1 MANDADH
8 ADTAASDPDPG
19 PSCSS
24 RPITGMEF
32 LRRVHRSHEH
42 AGDQQDGGGDYWG
55 GDDWYRRDGPDDD
68 EHSDG
73 VEVWVRSPRQED
85 EDHDGQNEVCDG
97 SHHPSIAEPAETAPT
112 QVVDASVPDST
123 ASQTPKKRPFTQ
135 SVLRIGLQPV
145 KPAPTPPP
153 PAKKTTPVVRLTAEE
168 KKEKLY
174 LKAQKSYTSEWL
186 PRFPWLILDKS
197 TDGFPCVRCSVCIEH
212 GKDDARYDRNG
223 KGGRDLQIGSFRWHE
238 ESVKHDD
245 AMKKQMGL
253 MKNIEEQKRIDDLAK
268 GDPEGARI
276 SRLMRSI
283 VFVCKTDTP
292 IQIEAL
298 AVKNAAE
305 AYPDFNIVD
314 DAIRALGSIVGK
326 STPWYERFK
335 ELQQVYHKT
344 NLEHQ
349 GLHNVRWLAQG
360 EAVLRMCRVLGAAIC
375 VFIEYEHK
383 IASTVQTLKF
393 HFCVYFLA
401 DILAELNNLNRFFQ
415 RRKVDV
421 TIVAQEVDRTVS
433 YIQHRYI
440 DYETKFGEG
449 LSPQL
454 SPFLERHKDGKRE
467 LKVEGVDSNG
477 RAVSQEIVLS
487 EAPIAGHKFGG
498 TMRDCEKMCKAFAKQ
513 TVHNLTERMA
523 DLRRMGG
530 TRLFKVESWPPNL
543 DTRERRCLMW
553 LRQNSVLFN
562 NCLPGENLEHFVS
575 CACLVLFG

>member
-1 MANDADH
+1 
-8 ADTAASDPDPG
+8 
-19 PSCSS
+19 
-24 RPITGMEF
+24 MEF

-42 AGDQQDGGGDYWG
+42 AGDQQDGGGEYWG
-55 GDDWYRRDGPDDD
+55 GDDWYRQDGPDDD

-73 VEVWVRSPRQED
+73 VEVWVRLPRQED

-123 ASQTPKKRPFTQ
+123 ASQTPKKRRFTQ
-135 SVLRIGLQPV
+135 SVLGIGLQPV

-212 GKDDARYDRNG
+212 GKDDARYGRNG

-245 AMKKQMGL
+245 AMKKQM
-253 MKNIEEQKRIDDLAK
+253 
-268 GDPEGARI
+268 
-276 SRLMRSI
+276 
-283 VFVCKTDTP
+283 
-292 IQIEAL
+292 EAL

-326 STPWYERFK
+326 LTPWYERFK

-360 EAVLRMCRVLGAAIC
+360 EAMLRMCRVLGAAIC

-401 DILAELNNLNRFFQ
+401 DILPELNNLNRFFQ

-523 DLRRMGG
+523 DLHRMGG

-575 CACLVLFG
+575 CA

>member
-1 MANDADH
+1 
-8 ADTAASDPDPG
+8 
-19 PSCSS
+19 
-24 RPITGMEF
+24 MEF

-97 SHHPSIAEPAETAPT
+97 SHHPSIAEPVETAPT

-123 ASQTPKKRPFTQ
+123 ASQTPKKRRFTQ
-135 SVLRIGLQPV
+135 SGLGIGLQPV

-197 TDGFPCVRCSVCIEH
+197 TDGFPCVRCSICIEH
-212 GKDDARYDRNG
+212 GKDDARYGRNG

-253 MKNIEEQKRIDDLAK
+253 MKNIEEQKRIDDFAK

-349 GLHNVRWLAQG
+349 GLNNVRWLARG
-360 EAVLRMCRVLGAAIC
+360 EAVLRMCR
-375 VFIEYEHK
+375 
-383 IASTVQTLKF
+383 
-393 HFCVYFLA
+393 
-401 DILAELNNLNRFFQ
+401 
-415 RRKVDV
+415 VDV

-530 TRLFKVESWPPNL
+530 TRLFKKKRRPAKKPAHGAPVCARGKAKIES
-543 DTRERRCLMW
+543 DAE
-553 LRQNSVLFN
+553 SE
-562 NCLPGENLEHFVS
+562 GEDDYY
-575 CACLVLFG
+575 

>member
-8 ADTAASDPDPG
+8 ADSAARDPDPG

-42 AGDQQDGGGDYWG
+42 AGDQQDGSGDYWG
-55 GDDWYRRDGPDDD
+55 GDDWYPRDGPDDD

-85 EDHDGQNEVCDG
+85 EDHDGQNEVCVG

-123 ASQTPKKRPFTQ
+123 ASQTPKKRRFTQ
-135 SVLRIGLQPV
+135 SVLGIGLQPV

-174 LKAQKSYTSEWL
+174 LKAQKSYLSEWL

-197 TDGFPCVRCSVCIEH
+197 TDGFPCVRCSVCKEH
-212 GKDDARYDRNG
+212 GKDDARYGRNG

-253 MKNIEEQKRIDDLAK
+253 MKNIEEQKRIDDFAK
-268 GDPEGARI
+268 GGPEGARI

-283 VFVCKTDTP
+283 VFVCKTGTP
-292 IQIEAL
+292 IQM
-298 AVKNAAE
+298 
-305 AYPDFNIVD
+305 YP
-314 DAIRALGSIVGK
+314 RL
-326 STPWYERFK
+326 
-335 ELQQVYHKT
+335 
-344 NLEHQ
+344 
-349 GLHNVRWLAQG
+349 
-360 EAVLRMCRVLGAAIC
+360 
-375 VFIEYEHK
+375 
-383 IASTVQTLKF
+383 VQ
-393 HFCVYFLA
+393 FLA
-401 DILAELNNLNRFFQ
+401 EEGVADIPRQSYGVYITRYGFLEM
-415 RRKVDV
+415 VDV

-467 LKVEGVDSNG
+467 VKVEGVDSNG
-477 RAVSQEIVLS
+477 RAVRQEIVLS
-487 EAPIAGHKFGG
+487 EEPIAGHKFGG

-523 DLRRMGG
+523 DLRRMGR

-553 LRQNSVLFN
+553 LQQNSVLFN